1 MERVTLK
8 DLDDRVE
15 VINGYTTNEADRFG
29 KKVGPYFI
37 GGAYGGYYL
46 YKTIEHGYINAFS
59 HTSHMTKRELYRRMG
74 SFIDGL
80 SVGSKLG
87 NSS

>member
-15 VINGYTTNEADRFG
+15 VINRLTEIEEDRFG
-29 KKVGPYFI
+29 QKVGPYFI

-46 YKTIEHGYINAFS
+46 YKNHKHGRINAFS
-59 HTSHMTKRELYRRMG
+59 YTSHMTKRELYRRMG

-80 SVGSKLG
+80 NVGSELG
-87 NSS
+87 R